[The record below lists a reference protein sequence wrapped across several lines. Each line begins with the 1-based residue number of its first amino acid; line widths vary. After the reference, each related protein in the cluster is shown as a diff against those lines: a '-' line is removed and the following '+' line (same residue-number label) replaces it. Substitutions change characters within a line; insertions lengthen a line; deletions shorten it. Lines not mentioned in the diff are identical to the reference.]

1 MLMSLLNRYF
11 VERTREIHSFDDK
24 VRKLSRYAKL
34 SEYQSRVYV
43 SLILYGPSKASDISR
58 ISGVPRTKVYEVLK
72 TLIDRGLVEE
82 IPTKPATFITRSPIN
97 SFKSRLQLLE
107 RKVAD
112 FTRLLEFLEIFYRKT
127 KNRRIE
133 EAKIW
138 VIPKE
143 ETLSKIKSL
152 ISEASN
158 SVTILTSSDGLTL
171 LYRNLNKVINE
182 LAEKKLKV
190 QLITSKDAYGSFV
203 ARELNHLFDI
213 RYVTLNL
220 PILYINVD
228 WKKFLLTKYTSE
240 GMEDGMLSDN
250 SIVGKLIFRILS
262 YR

>member
-43 SLILYGPSKASDISR
+43 SLILYG
-58 ISGVPRTKVYEVLK
+58 L
-72 TLIDRGLVEE
+72 
-82 IPTKPATFITRSPIN
+82 
-97 SFKSRLQLLE
+97 
-107 RKVAD
+107 
-112 FTRLLEFLEIFYRKT
+112 YRKT

-190 QLITSKDAYGSFV
+190 QLITSKDACGSFV